1 MTFLLKT
8 RRAVRYLFMPV
19 TYSHPPSWLWGVYFG
34 LFIGGGVVLAG
45 TLKFGFQPE
54 LFLVGGV
61 LVLVFAIMGLVSGFM
76 RRYTPG
82 GPT

>member
-1 MTFLLKT
+1 
-8 RRAVRYLFMPV
+8 MPV
-19 TYSHPPSWLWGVYFG
+19 SYSRSPAWLWGVYFG

-45 TLKFGFQPE
+45 TLRYGLRLE
-54 LFLVGGV
+54 LLLVGGV
-61 LVLVFAIMGLVSGFM
+61 LVVVFAVIGLFSGFV